1 MSVWWKI
8 AFGVVCGLL
17 AAGLI
22 LLASQPPRGAAILL
36 QPPPTAKPIVVHVAG
51 AVAQPGV
58 YSLAPGSRVEDAI
71 QAAGGL
77 LPEAN
82 GAALNLAAF
91 VQDGERVVAPTLPP
105 AITPGAPAVRSGTA
119 EPLPEAGQLININT
133 ASKAELESL
142 PGIGPVTAQQII
154 AYREANGPFAQI
166 EDIMDVPGIG
176 EKTFEQIKDLI
187 TV

>member
-8 AFGVVCGLL
+8 VFGVVCGLL
-17 AAGLI
+17 AGGLI
-22 LLASQPPRGAAILL
+22 LLVSQPRRGAAIVL
-36 QPPPTAKPIVVHVAG
+36 QPPPTPEPMIVHVAG

-71 QAAGGL
+71 RAAGGFSAD
-77 LPEAN
+77 AN
-82 GAALNLAAF
+82 SSALNLAAL
-91 VQDGERVVAPTLPP
+91 VQDGERVMAPTLPP
-105 AITPGAPAVRSGTA
+105 AITAGAPAVRSGTA
-119 EPLPEAGQLININT
+119 EPLLEAGQLININT
-133 ASKAELESL
+133 ASQTELESL

-166 EDIMDVPGIG
+166 EDLMDVPGIG
-176 EKTFEQIKDLI
+176 EKTFEKIRDLI